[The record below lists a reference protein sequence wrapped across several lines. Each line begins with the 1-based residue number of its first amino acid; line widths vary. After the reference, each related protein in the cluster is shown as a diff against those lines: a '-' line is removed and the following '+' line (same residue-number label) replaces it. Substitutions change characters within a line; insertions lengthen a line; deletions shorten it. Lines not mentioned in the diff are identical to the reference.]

1 MIQNKVGFVHI
12 PRTGGTYLEALF
24 CSMGPQRFINFFGTP
39 ESQIPNKL
47 GVVERIEADVPR
59 QKCLLD
65 IPNWSTAELFSG
77 HFSLNIQKFLPK
89 DYSYDFITILRNP
102 IHRTYSFVKKITS
115 SRGFKRVLT
124 NNGEFAVGGLEFW
137 KNFQDYYQNNE
148 KTGLSNHEINGF
160 SNYITKVFAGCDL
173 SNLAD
178 VNEDI
183 YQQARSN
190 LSHAK
195 YIGLFENYKQT
206 IDDLLSMFDIKN
218 IRYHI
223 RENTSASNIDIETE
237 NFIRSINNYDIK
249 LYEEFK

>member
-24 CSMGPQRFINFFGTP
+24 CSMGPEKFINFFGTP
-39 ESQIPNKL
+39 ESQIVNKL
-47 GVVERIEADVPR
+47 GVVERIESDTAR
-59 QKCLLD
+59 QKCLLE
-65 IPNWSTAELFSG
+65 IPNWNTATLFSG
-77 HFSLNIQKFLPK
+77 HFSLNIKKFLPK
-89 DYSYDFITILRNP
+89 DYSYDFITIIRDPVN
-102 IHRTYSFVKKITS
+102 RTYSFIKKVTS

-124 NNGEFAVGGLEFW
+124 DNGQIAVGALDFW
-137 KNFQDYYQNNE
+137 KNFQEYYKKNDH
-148 KTGLSNHEINGF
+148 TGLSNHEINGF

-173 SNLAD
+173 SNIIH
-178 VNEDI
+178 VNEAI
-183 YQQARSN
+183 YQEARSN
-190 LSHAK
+190 LSQAK

-206 IDDLLSMFDIKN
+206 VDDLLSMFDIQN

-223 RENTSASNIDIETE
+223 RENTSVSNIDTETE